1 MLPRPSTTISFQML
15 ARPERMAWV
24 TSSPSDSLRS
34 RSPSRPE
41 TTSRRPSGSQSML
54 NGNDGMRAMTSLLP
68 STSAATISWAT
79 QLENH
84 RRPSCQRGDSP
95 NARPV
100 NRVCSSDMG
109 RFLSFT
115 RSQNFCSTLFVH
127 FSKRRHFFRLRWEK
141 WSISCPFGKETGAQ
155 QSHDTGGSC
164 LNKGVARPHQD
175 HYSKHFIPKDV
186 APSLNGD
193 H

>member
-1 MLPRPSTTISFQML
+1 MLLRPSTTISFQML

-24 TSSPSDSLRS
+24 TSSPSNSLRS

-54 NGNDGMRAMTSLLP
+54 NGN
-68 STSAATISWAT
+68 
-79 QLENH
+79 E
-84 RRPSCQRGDSP
+84 
-95 NARPV
+95 
-100 NRVCSSDMG
+100 MG
-109 RFLSFT
+109 A
-115 RSQNFCSTLFVH
+115 H
-127 FSKRRHFFRLRWEK
+127 
-141 WSISCPFGKETGAQ
+141 
-155 QSHDTGGSC
+155 QSHDTGDHC

-175 HYSKHFIPKDV
+175 HHSKHFIPKEV